1 MGDGARQRG
10 APRSRRGWGPLARTN
25 QRAGMVGGV
34 GWSVARDHG
43 AKQPFLFRPRKDA
56 PALFAANRN
65 RAPSPRPAPGGKEPT
80 GDATSS
86 RAQPISDR
94 A

>member
-1 MGDGARQRG
+1 MEPGSAAPRARAGGG
-10 APRSRRGWGPLARTN
+10 APLHAPIREREWWWG
-25 QRAGMVGGV
+25 G

-56 PALFAANRN
+56 PALFSANRN